1 MPPYLYQTI
10 NNINRA
16 FAYLYLLYNKHFADI
31 QGRDQRLSLTICSNT
46 WGPTA
51 IRQKIIQRYQ
61 ISFMPSDKLYTLLR
75 YRTLKKQVIISKGLR
90 KGLIFIVIF
99 FEKDFYLTKLMKQ
112 IYSLQLKI

>member
-75 YRTLKKQVIISKGLR
+75 YRTPQETSNYLKRVTERAHLYSNSN
-90 KGLIFIVIF
+90 F
-99 FEKDFYLTKLMKQ
+99 F
-112 IYSLQLKI
+112 